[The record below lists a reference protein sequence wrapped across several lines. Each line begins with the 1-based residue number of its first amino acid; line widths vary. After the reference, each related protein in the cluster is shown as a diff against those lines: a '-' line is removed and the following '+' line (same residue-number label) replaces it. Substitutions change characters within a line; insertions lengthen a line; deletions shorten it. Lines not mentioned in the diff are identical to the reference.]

1 MSRTA
6 LIAWGILGLFAAG
19 IALFLALAP
28 DPRQPQVISRPA
40 ENIQAAIGGPFT
52 LTDAKGETF
61 SSTRLAGRPHA
72 IFFGFTN
79 CPDVCPT
86 TLAKL
91 VQWRE
96 QLGTDAFDIVF
107 VTVDPERDGPEQV
120 GKYEQLFD
128 TPIIGLTGS
137 VDEIAKVKNQF
148 GVYSAKSGDDAENY
162 NVDHTASVFLM
173 DREGKFVSTIA
184 LEEGNEPAL
193 AKLRRIAG

>member
-72 IFFGFTN
+72 IFFGFTGTGRG
-79 CPDVCPT
+79 CGRLT
-86 TLAKL
+86 
-91 VQWRE
+91 RE
-96 QLGTDAFDIVF
+96 
-107 VTVDPERDGPEQV
+107 
-120 GKYEQLFD
+120 
-128 TPIIGLTGS
+128 
-137 VDEIAKVKNQF
+137 
-148 GVYSAKSGDDAENY
+148 
-162 NVDHTASVFLM
+162 
-173 DREGKFVSTIA
+173 ST
-184 LEEGNEPAL
+184 PAL
-193 AKLRRIAG
+193 VSWVFINRRIFG